1 MQTLL
6 SKGASEYRK
15 ADRVGSWHILDGI
28 MEYI

>member
-1 MQTLL
+1 MQTLPVQR
-6 SKGASEYRK
+6 SEYRK